1 VLPSDESRVAKNLP
15 QEAEK
20 MALLLKLYSR
30 LRLKVNEARSAVASV
45 FQREFPAHKFRAPEE

>member
-1 VLPSDESRVAKNLP
+1 LP